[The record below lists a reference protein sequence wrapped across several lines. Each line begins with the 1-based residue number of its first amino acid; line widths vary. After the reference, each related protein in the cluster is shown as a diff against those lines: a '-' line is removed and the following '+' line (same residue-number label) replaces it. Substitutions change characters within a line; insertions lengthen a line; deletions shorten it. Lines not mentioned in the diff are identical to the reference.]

1 MSNATANADVST
13 ILITIGTFIIML
25 YIIGMSLNGIGLYL
39 VYKSGHRLQTN
50 QRLYLMNFIV
60 GEILMSTSQVCYVVG
75 HILQNR
81 NIQIY
86 AALVQCSLAVSWCMC
101 MIFLTLDRFLEVR
114 LNISYHVYVTQ
125 SRVVA
130 SNCFVWI
137 LALVNIS
144 WMVGLQAKTGI
155 DIIGIV
161 LSLIFPI
168 FEGLFLVVCS
178 TVYVYIFS
186 RVKQKQREARKLT
199 VQRKQL
205 STYEQ
210 KIHDRKKRETRA
222 RNFVPL
228 YIILTFLV
236 FSSLPELIVVIFL
249 KGLNWSG
256 VKRTYVMFVAT
267 SLFASG
273 YIVDAL
279 IYLLMYRSLRV
290 MFRRKI
296 LRKSRVSTNSLASEA
311 GSRRMTTEGGRSA
324 SVY

>member
-1 MSNATANADVST
+1 M
-13 ILITIGTFIIML
+13 
-25 YIIGMSLNGIGLYL
+25 
-39 VYKSGHRLQTN
+39 
-50 QRLYLMNFIV
+50 
-60 GEILMSTSQVCYVVG
+60 VG

-81 NIQIY
+81 TIQIY

-168 FEGLFLVVCS
+168 FEGMFLVVCS

-279 IYLLMYRSLRV
+279 IYLLMYRGLRV

>member
-1 MSNATANADVST
+1 MTDVRTNDDVST
-13 ILITIGTFIIML
+13 ILIAIGTCIIML
-25 YIIGMSLNGIGLYL
+25 YIIGISLNGIGLYL
-39 VYKSGHRLQTN
+39 VYNSGYRLQTN

-60 GEILMSTSQVCYVVG
+60 GEILMSISQICYVIG

-81 NIQIY
+81 AIQIY
-86 AALVQCSLAVSWCMC
+86 AALAQCSLAVSWCMC
-101 MIFLTLDRFLEVR
+101 MIFLTVDRFLEVR
-114 LNISYHVYVTQ
+114 LNISYQLYVTHAK
-125 SRVVA
+125 VVA

-137 LALVNIS
+137 LGMANIT
-144 WMVGLQAKTGI
+144 WMIGLQASTDI

-168 FEGLFLVVCS
+168 FEGLFLLVCS

-186 RVKQKQREARKLT
+186 RVRKKQREAKRLT
-199 VQRKQL
+199 VQGKQL
-205 STYEQ
+205 STQEQ
-210 KIHDRKKRETRA
+210 KIHERKKQETKA

-236 FSSLPELIVVIFL
+236 FSSLPELITVVFL
-249 KGLNWSG
+249 KGLKWTG
-256 VKRTYVMFVAT
+256 IKRTYVMFVAT
-267 SLFASG
+267 TLFASG

-290 MFRRKI
+290 MFQRKI
-296 LRKSRVSTNSLASEA
+296 LRKSRISSNSFASEA
-311 GSRRMTTEGGRSA
+311 CSKGMTTQGRTA